1 LKNLELAVAEQAS
14 KLQRLLALALNEA
27 AADGE
32 AMNALRAARKIV
44 KELGGFDKCVKITE
58 PAKQHAGQQNTY
70 GNPFNSSGFGFW
82 QGFDPGSDPFMNA
95 FRKAQEERRK
105 VRAEE
110 MRREKEAQAARQ
122 REAAK
127 AHKERMRRQAEET
140 MNGQRT
146 NIYDGMFTDEQKD
159 AIRQMIIEMLGGKV

>member
-44 KELGGFDKCVKITE
+44 KELGGIDKCVKITE
-58 PAKQHAGQQNTY
+58 PAKQHAY
-70 GNPFNSSGFGFW
+70 GNPFSSSGFGFW
-82 QGFDPGSDPFMNA
+82 QGVDPGNDPFMNA

-105 VRAEE
+105 VREEE

-122 REAAK
+122 REDAK
-127 AHKERMRRQAEET
+127 ARKERMRRQAEET

-146 NIYDGMFTDEQKD
+146 NIYDGMFTDEQRD
-159 AIRQMIIEMLGGKV
+159 AIRQMIIEMLGGKA